1 MPEWGVALICFAIV
15 VVAILCTSA
24 VKMIMKYVAKKKG
37 TELDCKKW
45 EYLFAAISLLLS
57 GLGVFL
63 FLSFGVKVTDVNVLV
78 KTTATYAGSVQ
89 TIYLFIVQLSRKGI
103 KEIIEVV
110 KKIVTALKQSD
121 NPVEE
126 LPEKI
131 KEETNPDV
139 EKLEKDLDKIIKK

>member
-15 VVAILCTSA
+15 VVAILCASA
-24 VKMIMKYVAKKKG
+24 VKMIMKYVAKKNG

-63 FLSFGVKVTDVNVLV
+63 FLRFGVKVTDVNVLV

>member
-24 VKMIMKYVAKKKG
+24 VKMIMKYVAKKNG

-63 FLSFGVKVTDVNVLV
+63 FLRFGVKVTDVNVLV
-78 KTTATYAGSVQ
+78 KTAATYAGSVQ

>member
-1 MPEWGVALICFAIV
+1 MPEWGVALICFAVV

-24 VKMIMKYVAKKKG
+24 VKMIMKYVAKKNG

-63 FLSFGVKVTDVNVLV
+63 FLRFGVKVTDVNVLV